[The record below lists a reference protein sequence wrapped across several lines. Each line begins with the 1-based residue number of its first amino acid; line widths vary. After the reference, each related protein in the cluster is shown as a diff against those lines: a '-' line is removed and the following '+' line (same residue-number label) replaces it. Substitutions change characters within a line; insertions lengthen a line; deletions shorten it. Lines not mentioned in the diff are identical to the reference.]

1 MAVDGTY
8 NIEISTQMGKRSGKL
23 TLKTDGNA
31 LSGSYAGEQGEQAFD
46 GGTVSGD
53 EFAWTMQVS
62 GPMGQMKLDFKGAVS
77 GDQISG
83 QVQLGSFGSAAF
95 SGTRT

>member
-8 NIEISTQMGKRSGKL
+8 NIEISTQMGKRAGKL
-23 TLKTDGNA
+23 TLKTDGNS
-31 LSGSYAGEQGEQAFD
+31 LSGSYAGDQGEQAFD
-46 GGTVSGD
+46 GGNVTGD

-62 GPMGQMKLDFKGAVS
+62 GPMGQMKLDFKGTVS
-77 GDQISG
+77 GDDITG
-83 QVQLGSFGSAAF
+83 QVQLGSFGSGNF